1 MSGGNTKITRFG
13 YIIKKS
19 SLTLAKIAEIKKELT
34 VSPHRY
40 GAFKKMGGGAKW
52 PLYEEN
58 GNYISVPKYY
68 GLAKL
73 GEPDVNR
80 IEETEFKRQRMR
92 YVGKLR
98 PRQEIIVNKAIEVF
112 EQKRGGVIVAGCGLG
127 KTNMAIYLACHCRL
141 KTLFVVH
148 KSFLR
153 DQARDR
159 ILSTTNI
166 KSVGLIQGK
175 VIDTDHQIVI
185 GMIQS
190 LTQKE
195 YDPDLFKQFGMIII
209 DEVHHMGARN
219 FSRFYQMVSAKYM
232 LGITAE
238 HARPD
243 GLYKVINWYM
253 GPVIHREEQQPN
265 DMVIVKRFHYRTM
278 DTARVKTK
286 YINIGGQK
294 EPDRSTMITNL
305 TKIKA
310 RNQFLKNLIVSLF
323 DLGKNILFLTGR
335 KDQVKLIYQCL
346 EADETIQGSVGM
358 YIGEMS
364 DAERK
369 KSATKQIIIA
379 TYDMAQEGLDIES
392 LNAVI
397 LATPKTSIKQ
407 SVGRIL
413 RKEVYEEHPMVLEI
427 IDDNDVFQGQGES
440 RRKYYRSQEYR
451 IQDINI
457 TDGEAEED
465 YVSWD
470 DMEGIEKALLTVPD
484 KSDKC
489 ERPERAEPVRRV
501 KCMID
506 SDPED

>member
-1 MSGGNTKITRFG
+1 MSGHNTKITRFG

-19 SLTLAKIAEIKKELT
+19 SLKLAKLAEIKKELT
-34 VSPHRY
+34 VSPQRY
-40 GAFKKMGGGAKW
+40 GAFKKMGGGVKW
-52 PLYEEN
+52 PIYEEN
-58 GNYISVPKYY
+58 GNYLSVPKYF

-73 GEPDVNR
+73 GDPDINR
-80 IEETEFKRQRMR
+80 IEETEFEKQKMR
-92 YVGKLR
+92 YLGKLR
-98 PRQEIIVNKAIEVF
+98 PRQEVIVDKAINVF
-112 EQKRGGVIVAGCGLG
+112 ERTRGGVIVAGCGLG
-127 KTNMAIYLACHCRL
+127 KTNMAIYLACHYRL
-141 KTLFVVH
+141 KTLFIVH

-153 DQARDR
+153 DQAKDR
-159 ILSTTNI
+159 ILSTTNV

-175 VIDTDHQIVI
+175 VIDTDHPFVI

-190 LTQKE
+190 LTQKD
-195 YDPDLFKQFGMIII
+195 YDLDLFKQFGMIII

-219 FSRFYQMVSAKYM
+219 FSKFYQMVSAKYM

-238 HARPD
+238 HTRPD
-243 GLYKVINWYM
+243 GLYKIINWYM

-265 DMVIVKRFHYRTM
+265 DMVIVKRFHYQTM
-278 DTARVKTK
+278 DSEHVKPK
-286 YINIGGQK
+286 FINIGGQK

-305 TKIKA
+305 TKIKS
-310 RNQFLKNLIVSLF
+310 RNQFLKNLIVTLF

-335 KDQVKLIYQCL
+335 KDQVKLIYKRL

-364 DAERK
+364 DQERK
-369 KSATKQIIIA
+369 KSSTKQIIIA

-392 LNAVI
+392 LNVVI

-427 IDDNDVFQGQGES
+427 IDDNDVFKGQGNS
-440 RRKYYRSQEYR
+440 RRKYYQTQEYR
-451 IQDINI
+451 IQDIKI
-457 TDGEAEED
+457 TDGDAED
-465 YVSWD
+465 GYICWN
-470 DMEGIEKALLTVPD
+470 DMKGIEIALKTIPEGDESVPEI
-484 KSDKC
+484 SM
-489 ERPERAEPVRRV
+489 PAEKRRYV
-501 KCMID
+501 FD